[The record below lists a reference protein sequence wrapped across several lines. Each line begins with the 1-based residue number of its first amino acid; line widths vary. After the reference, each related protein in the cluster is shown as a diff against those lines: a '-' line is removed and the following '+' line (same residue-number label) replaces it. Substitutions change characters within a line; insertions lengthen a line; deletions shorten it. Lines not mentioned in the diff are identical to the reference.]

1 MKSKFA
7 AFTLLLAT
15 VFLMAS
21 CLESDNDYTYTD
33 DCAISSF
40 SVTTAKQNTFVKT
53 SDGLRDSLVVKELT
67 LSNYKFYIDQINGK
81 IYNPDSL
88 PCGVEAKKLLC
99 SVSNSSAGLVV
110 IKKEKSDSLDYFS
123 STDSLDFSVD
133 REVQVVSNSGLSVK
147 KYTVHVNVHKEQADS
162 FAWHATPI
170 CAELKNLQGIKTAAV
185 NGKLLLLGTDGN
197 NTLVY
202 ANNGT
207 QWTKCE
213 TNLGHNLAADAY
225 KSLVTKD
232 DYAYISDGGNIV
244 RTNDGK
250 TWNIMGEATD
260 VTRLVAASRY
270 SLYGYA
276 TDGRLM
282 TSKDNG
288 ATWTVAEIDDELSL
302 MPYGETTYASV
313 EIEGYAK
320 TDRVMLFGTR
330 DAATYPNDKY
340 LTIWGKIDEA
350 AENSENQ
357 PWAYYGVS
365 ADNNHAAPLLS
376 GISAVAYD
384 GGVYMMG
391 QEEGKAPKFYKS
403 LDNGITWREDTATVM
418 LPTNFNENATNAIT
432 AKGTYALTV
441 DKNKSLWLVNA
452 SNGMTWRGRI
462 NRLGWAKEQTAFEK

>member
-15 VFLMAS
+15 VLLMAS

-67 LSNYKFYIDQINGK
+67 LSNYKFYIDQLNGK
-81 IYNPDSL
+81 VYNPDSL
-88 PCGVEAKKLLC
+88 PCGVDAKKLLC
-99 SVSNSSAGLVV
+99 SVSNSSSGLVV
-110 IKKEKSDSLDYFS
+110 IKKVKSDSLDYFS

-147 KYTVHVNVHKEQADS
+147 KYTIHVNVHKEQADS

-376 GISAVAYD
+376 GISAVAYV

>member
-67 LSNYKFYIDQINGK
+67 LSNYKFYIDQLNGK
-81 IYNPDSL
+81 VYNPDSL
-88 PCGVEAKKLLC
+88 PCGVDAKKLLC

-170 CAELKNLQGIKTAAV
+170 CAELKTMQAIKTAAV
-185 NGKLLLLGTDGN
+185 NGKLILLGTDGN
-197 NTLVY
+197 TTIVY
-202 ANNGT
+202 TNNGT

-232 DYAYISDGGNIV
+232 DYVYISDGGNIV

-250 TWNIMGEATD
+250 TWDIMGTATD

-288 ATWTVAEIDDELSL
+288 ATWAVAEIDDELSL

>member
-88 PCGVEAKKLLC
+88 PCGVDAKKLLC

-170 CAELKNLQGIKTAAV
+170 CAELKTMQAIKTAAV
-185 NGKLLLLGTDGN
+185 NGKLILLGTDD
-197 NTLVY
+197 NTTIVY
-202 ANNGT
+202 TNNGT

-232 DYAYISDGGNIV
+232 DYVYISDGGNIV

-250 TWNIMGEATD
+250 TWDIMGTATD

-288 ATWTVAEIDDELSL
+288 ATWAVAEIDDELSL

>member
-1 MKSKFA
+1 
-7 AFTLLLAT
+7 
-15 VFLMAS
+15 MAS

-88 PCGVEAKKLLC
+88 PCGVDAKKLLC

-170 CAELKNLQGIKTAAV
+170 CAELKTMQAIKTAAV
-185 NGKLLLLGTDGN
+185 NGKLILLGTDGN
-197 NTLVY
+197 TTIVY
-202 ANNGT
+202 TNNGT

-288 ATWTVAEIDDELSL
+288 ATWAVAEIDDELSL

>member
-40 SVTTAKQNTFVKT
+40 SVTTAKQNTFMKT

-88 PCGVEAKKLLC
+88 PCGVDAKKLLC

-170 CAELKNLQGIKTAAV
+170 CAELKTMQAIKTAAV
-185 NGKLLLLGTDGN
+185 NGKLILLGTDD
-197 NTLVY
+197 NTTIVY
-202 ANNGT
+202 TNNGT

-232 DYAYISDGGNIV
+232 DYVYISDGGNIV

-250 TWNIMGEATD
+250 TWDIMGTATD

-288 ATWTVAEIDDELSL
+288 ATWAVAEIDDELSL

>member
-88 PCGVEAKKLLC
+88 PCGVDAKKLLC

-170 CAELKNLQGIKTAAV
+170 CAELKTMQAIKTAAV
-185 NGKLLLLGTDGN
+185 NGKLILLGTDGN
-197 NTLVY
+197 ATIVY
-202 ANNGT
+202 TNNGT

-232 DYAYISDGGNIV
+232 DYVYISDGGNIV

-250 TWNIMGEATD
+250 TWDIMGTATG

-330 DAATYPNDKY
+330 DAATYPNDKH

-350 AENSENQ
+350 AANSENQ

-365 ADNNHAAPLLS
+365 ADNKHAAPLLS

-384 GGVYMMG
+384 GGVYMIG
-391 QEEGKAPKFYKS
+391 EEEGKAPKFYKS

>member
-88 PCGVEAKKLLC
+88 PCGVDAKKLLC

-147 KYTVHVNVHKEQADS
+147 KYTIHVNVHKEQADS

-250 TWNIMGEATD
+250 TWDIMGTATD

-376 GISAVAYD
+376 GISTVAYD